1 MDYCKTNS
9 CVKQLTVSQ
18 HFIFPKMGSREP
30 KQYFG
35 YSLNSDVFDQNSDLI
50 AAASGYGDTC
60 EQGVSIEIAL
70 LTLLAAFGVSFAILY
85 MASTTNTGRKKRED
99 NSITGKIQDVLW
111 ISMTFLC

>member
-1 MDYCKTNS
+1 MERISKNVLSDFKS
-9 CVKQLTVSQ
+9 DQLAS
-18 HFIFPKMGSREP
+18 G
-30 KQYFG
+30 
-35 YSLNSDVFDQNSDLI
+35 SDLV
-50 AAASGYGDTC
+50 AAASGYGGYC

>member
-1 MDYCKTNS
+1 
-9 CVKQLTVSQ
+9 
-18 HFIFPKMGSREP
+18 MGSREP

-35 YSLNSDVFDQNSDLI
+35 YSLNSDLIDQNSDLI

-60 EQGVSIEIAL
+60 EQGVSIQIAL

-85 MASTTNTGRKKRED
+85 MASTTNTGRKKRDD
-99 NSITGKIQDVLW
+99 NSITNKIQDVLW

>member
-1 MDYCKTNS
+1 
-9 CVKQLTVSQ
+9 
-18 HFIFPKMGSREP
+18 MGSREP

-35 YSLNSDVFDQNSDLI
+35 YSLNSDLIDQNSDLI

-70 LTLLAAFGVSFAILY
+70 LSLLAAFGVSFAILY

-99 NSITGKIQDVLW
+99 VTVIDQIEDIMWMSKFTFKHRVGKV
-111 ISMTFLC
+111 